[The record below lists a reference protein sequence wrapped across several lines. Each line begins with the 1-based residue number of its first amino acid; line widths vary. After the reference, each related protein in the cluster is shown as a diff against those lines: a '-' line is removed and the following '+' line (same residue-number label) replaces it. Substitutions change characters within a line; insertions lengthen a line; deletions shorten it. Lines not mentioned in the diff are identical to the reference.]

1 MNNVFEL
8 KLDFD
13 RKNRV
18 KENLEKNFERR
29 KRLNLLEED
38 YERSIKKEIRELE
51 SELSILSRKIRSI
64 ESEKSRKKL
73 L

>member
-1 MNNVFEL
+1 MGDISEL

-13 RKNRV
+13 RKNRI

-38 YERSIKKEIRELE
+38 YERGIKKEIRELE
-51 SELSILSRKIRSI
+51 SELSTLARKIRSI
-64 ESEKSRKKL
+64 ESEKSRRL

>member
-1 MNNVFEL
+1 MDNVFEL

-38 YERSIKKEIRELE
+38 YERGIKKEIRELE
-51 SELSILSRKIRSI
+51 SELSTLARKIRSI
-64 ESEKSRKKL
+64 ESEKSRRL